1 MKNIKRVFLVIATF
15 TLTLIITAGNYTV
28 LPNTAIIALAEDSQE
43 ITIQKFQNAKY
54 PVESYFYFD
63 KKPALQKLIN
73 AMPSEISAILING
86 SIINIPV
93 TWMCTDGNYEDTNY
107 YYYSFVPIWDKS
119 QYNILIDDLPYTEV
133 FLKNFS
139 GIKYHSQTDIDI
151 NDELGGTYT
160 GRSSEQ
166 EIFDFLIGTLNVNYA
181 TAVGIMANIYKES
194 GFNPQAYNPNDLGAE
209 SYGICQWRS
218 ERLTALKSYC
228 SNNGLDY
235 TSTYGQLRYLQ
246 YELNNGES
254 YAWSQM
260 QGIENTQSGAYI
272 AGYRWAQRFERCSQ
286 YYNGIDQFEQRGLLA
301 QNTFWGLYDY
311 VPSQDINVNNL
322 YIPNIMTVGDKA
334 TITGTVSSGLDLTS
348 VSLRIDN
355 ADQIGDLN
363 NYQLSVSQTVS
374 GKYFDL
380 SSLGV
385 DLSTF
390 KPGVYKVTGSASNT
404 DHSEMIIS
412 SVITILSNYDTGKS
426 GTYVF
431 RSTVNSSYV
440 IGTGSDNNVQLVSY
454 ADTAD
459 RTWYAEYLKDGYY
472 TIKNCASGLYL
483 DIYSGG
489 TDAGS
494 NIWQYEGNQS
504 YAQQWQILQS
514 GSSYYLIPRCSLGC
528 VADIDY
534 GVMADGTNITIYY
547 TDLYLNENQRFI
559 LDNSACSFY
568 RPGHKV
574 TFDANGGTLPNSS
587 MDWSEFTVSGINTGR
602 DTGSLIVY
610 NIPGMTVNTNA
621 YGYEA
626 QVDKTGKVTALRI
639 LNDNSQLT
647 VPDGGMVISGHFS
660 GGNDGGT
667 FVSTIAVGNY
677 VGFDPDTNKVYVYRS
692 EEEYTAHNKCVA
704 DGSVYGFLPTPSRY
718 GYVFEGW
725 YTSPVGGERITEY
738 TVYSTDSL
746 YAHWAKPTVSI
757 FGDYTYTGQ
766 PIIPD
771 IIVSVGDTV
780 LINGTDYIVYYDKNT
795 NAGTATYTV
804 SAVNGGRYSFPDIT
818 GTFTINKAKATVSS
832 APKAISGLKYNGKEQ
847 ELITAGTAL
856 NSLIAYS
863 FDGITYSDKIPSA
876 TEAGT
881 YIIYYKA
888 LGYGNN
894 YTDSD
899 AVKLTVTIEE
909 SNEIIKSISV
919 RSQYLYVIYGYSGS
933 DEISRRVNVAFNDV
947 TDDMID
953 WMYKNDPSCGLL
965 ADFVNAF
972 SPSEQNII
980 LTAPELRAI
989 EYVLNND
996 F

>member
-1 MKNIKRVFLVIATF
+1 MQKNILKKITTVFF
-15 TLTLIITAGNYTV
+15 TLLLSIGYVYFDFGVLNKYFDIGITV
-28 LPNTAIIALAEDSQE
+28 LAADGRLYDQRSDQWVNVIHGTGHLSGAGIYDSGYSTGCGIFSFCNAIYALNDIALD
-43 ITIQKFQNAKY
+43 
-54 PVESYFYFD
+54 PVSVADWAY
-63 KKPALQKLIN
+63 
-73 AMPSEISAILING
+73 
-86 SIINIPV
+86 SI
-93 TWMCTDGNYEDTNY
+93 G
-107 YYYSFVPIWDKS
+107 
-119 QYNILIDDLPYTEV
+119 
-133 FLKNFS
+133 
-139 GIKYHSQTDIDI
+139 
-151 NDELGGTYT
+151 
-160 GRSSEQ
+160 
-166 EIFDFLIGTLNVNYA
+166 
-181 TAVGIMANIYKES
+181 
-194 GFNPQAYNPNDLGAE
+194 AYNKYGADGTNAVILYNNIE
-209 SYGICQWRS
+209 ERYGKELNITMNGYFNIGHIYDG
-218 ERLTALKSYC
+218 RLL
-228 SNNGLDY
+228 
-235 TSTYGQLRYLQ
+235 
-246 YELNNGES
+246 EHLNNGGV
-254 YAWSQM
+254 AI
-260 QGIENTQSGAYI
+260 GHVKDHYI
-272 AGYRWAQRFERCSQ
+272 AITGYDSSTNSFKV
-286 YYNGIDQFEQRGLLA
+286 IDSFVTNARGLPACGWVSADMLNGN
-301 QNTFWGLYDY
+301 NTDSQVFWVALIGKS
-311 VPSQDINVNNL
+311 PSSSDINVNNL

-431 RSTVNSSYV
+431 RSTVNPSYV

-459 RTWYAEYLKDGYY
+459 RTWYAEYFNDGYY

-528 VADIDY
+528 AADIDY

-626 QVDKTGKVTALRI
+626 QVDKTGKVTALRL

-746 YAHWAKPTVSI
+746 YAHWAKPTVSV

-780 LINGTDYIVYYDKNT
+780 LINGTDYIIYYDKNT

-804 SAVNGGRYSFPDIT
+804 SAVSGGRYSFPDIT

-832 APKAISGLKYNGKEQ
+832 APKAINGLKYNGKEQ

-881 YIIYYKA
+881 YTIYYKA

-909 SNEIIKSISV
+909 SNELIKSISV

-972 SPSEQNII
+972 SPSEQSII